1 MDSSDQKVTP
11 ISSRVGAFDVVRGFS
26 VLSMVLFHLC
36 YDLKFISG
44 VSLTWFE
51 PPLQDIWRASISW
64 TFLFVAGCMCLHS
77 RSNLKRALQYGL
89 VALAIWVAT
98 TIVAVDVPI
107 SYGIIYCVA
116 ACTLVSAILQ
126 RLNALP
132 RGYVAAAVLFAAFLA
147 LQGLSDGWVGLG
159 ALSLDLPEALYD
171 LNGLA
176 WLGIP
181 GPGFSSGD
189 YYPLL
194 PYLMMYLCGTAV
206 ASRWKRVGYPQWARE
221 AHLAPLTFMGR
232 HALAVYV
239 IHQPLLLALCT
250 ILVG

>member
-1 MDSSDQKVTP
+1 MGSSDQKARP
-11 ISSRVGAFDVVRGFS
+11 ASGRVGAFDVVRGFS
-26 VLSMVLFHLC
+26 VLSMVMFHLC

-44 VSLTWFE
+44 VSLAWFE
-51 PPLQDIWRASISW
+51 PPLQDIWRVSISW

-89 VALAIWVAT
+89 VALAIWAVT
-98 TIVAVDVPI
+98 TIAAVDVPI
-107 SYGIIYCVA
+107 SFGIIYCVA

-126 RLNALP
+126 HLNALP
-132 RGYVAAAVLFAAFLA
+132 RGYVAAAILFAVFLA
-147 LQGLSDGWVGLG
+147 LQGLPDGHVGIG
-159 ALSLDLPEALYD
+159 ALSVELPGALYD

-194 PYLMMYLCGTAV
+194 PYLMMYLCGAAA
-206 ASRWKRVGYPQWARE
+206 ASRWKRDGYPQWARE

-239 IHQPLLLALCT
+239 IHQPLLLALCAL
-250 ILVG
+250 IVG

>member
-1 MDSSDQKVTP
+1 MGSSDQKARP
-11 ISSRVGAFDVVRGFS
+11 ASGRVGAFDVVRGFS
-26 VLSMVLFHLC
+26 VLSMVIFHLC

-44 VSLTWFE
+44 VGLAWFK

-64 TFLFVAGCMCLHS
+64 TFLFAAGCMCLHS
-77 RSNLKRALQYGL
+77 RSNLKRAFQYGA
-89 VALAIWVAT
+89 VAVAIWAVT
-98 TIVAVDVPI
+98 TIAAVDVPI
-107 SYGIIYCVA
+107 SFGIIYCVA

-132 RGYVAAAVLFAAFLA
+132 RGYVAAAILFAVFLA
-147 LQGLSDGWVGLG
+147 LQGLPDGHVGIG
-159 ALSLDLPEALYD
+159 ALSVELPGALYD

-194 PYLMMYLCGTAV
+194 PYLMMYLCGAAV
-206 ASRWKRVGYPQWARE
+206 ASRWKRDGYPRWARE

-239 IHQPLLLALCT
+239 IHQPLLLALCAL
-250 ILVG
+250 IVG

>member
-1 MDSSDQKVTP
+1 MGSSDQKARP
-11 ISSRVGAFDVVRGFS
+11 ASGRVGAFDVVRGFS
-26 VLSMVLFHLC
+26 VLSMVIFHLC

-44 VSLTWFE
+44 VGLAWFE

-77 RSNLKRALQYGL
+77 RSNLKRALQYGA
-89 VALAIWVAT
+89 VAVAIWVVT
-98 TIVAVDVPI
+98 TIAAVDVPI
-107 SYGIIYCVA
+107 SFGIIYCVA
-116 ACTLVSAILQ
+116 ACTLVSALLQ

-132 RGYVAAAVLFAAFLA
+132 RGYVAAAILFTVFLA
-147 LQGLSDGWVGLG
+147 LQGLPDGHVGIG
-159 ALSLDLPEALYD
+159 ALSVELPGALYD

-194 PYLMMYLCGTAV
+194 PYLMMYLCGAAV
-206 ASRWKRVGYPQWARE
+206 ASRWKRDGYPRWARE

-239 IHQPLLLALCT
+239 IHQPLLLALCAL
-250 ILVG
+250 IVG